1 MIVFALTFRV
11 RPPSL
16 PRPCHHIPGGV
27 ARPSVV
33 ERTDEQHPRIEE
45 AFRKYFYRADVP
57 GGLSSSGGG
66 GEGDADADAAGGAS
80 GSGGGEAPPRG
91 LQPHPQHEFEV
102 IVCHANVIRYFF
114 CRALQLPP
122 EAWLRLCTFNCS
134 LTYFTIRPTGTVSCR
149 MLGDIGHLPH
159 ELCTFSMHSGFN
171 W

>member
-1 MIVFALTFRV
+1 
-11 RPPSL
+11 
-16 PRPCHHIPGGV
+16 
-27 ARPSVV
+27 VV

-45 AFRKYFYRADVP
+45 AFRKYFFRAEVP
-57 GGLSSSGGG
+57 GSSSEGGG
-66 GEGDADADAAGGAS
+66 DDDASLDTPAKDTSNA
-80 GSGGGEAPPRG
+80 EDETPRK
-91 LQPHPQHEFEV
+91 LVPHPQHEFEV

-159 ELCTFSMHSGFN
+159 ELVTFSMHSGFN